1 VITVQVDF
9 YQLTRD
15 PAETVIPAIAR
26 RVLDEGGRLLV
37 VSAERDQRDRIS
49 RALWSA
55 GPETYLANDHDD
67 APRPDVQPILLSA
80 ACAPLNAARHIAL
93 ADGHWR
99 DEALDFERAFYF
111 FDEVTIDQAR
121 ATWRILSKAEDVTP
135 RFWRQEGGK
144 WRQGP

>member
-1 VITVQVDF
+1 MQVDF

-26 RVLDEGGRLLV
+26 RIVGEGGRLLV
-37 VSAERDQRDRIS
+37 VSAARAQREAIS
-49 RALWSA
+49 HALWSA
-55 GPETYLANDHDD
+55 GPDSYLANDHDD
-67 APRPDVQPILLSA
+67 APMPDAQPILLSSD
-80 ACAPLNAARHIAL
+80 CAPVNAARHIAL

-99 DEALDFERAFYF
+99 ADALGFERAFYF
-111 FDEVTIDQAR
+111 FDETSIDEAR
-121 ATWRILSKAEDVTP
+121 ATWRALTRADDVTP